1 MIKFGIIGC
10 GRIGQRHAE
19 HISKLGKLVS
29 VCDIILTKA
38 QMLADKYDAKF
49 YSCANEFL
57 NKSDIDVVA
66 ICSPNGLH
74 YEHTILSLNNQNG

>member
-38 QMLADKYDAKF
+38 QMLADKYEAKRKALLAQQQLEAAENALEDLDDEIAKLRARKA
-49 YSCANEFL
+49 SGE
-57 NKSDIDVVA
+57 I
-66 ICSPNGLH
+66 
-74 YEHTILSLNNQNG
+74 